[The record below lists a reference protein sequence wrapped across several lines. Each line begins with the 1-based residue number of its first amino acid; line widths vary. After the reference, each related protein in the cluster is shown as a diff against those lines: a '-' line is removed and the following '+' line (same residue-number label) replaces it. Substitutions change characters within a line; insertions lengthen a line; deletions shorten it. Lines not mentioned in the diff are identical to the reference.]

1 MSGAAANAF
10 RSWLLVA
17 AWLAAATVRAD
28 SDEAWLQRAA
38 LPDGVRPLLA
48 LILDR
53 SQATSAEMAITDDY
67 DPARDYGAALP
78 PGSACDVGRMWVR
91 RGTGP
96 LPDCGR
102 QAGVELLPRSP
113 DSGLQCAAA
122 RTPLEE
128 AGYFISARAAQ
139 WRASRS
145 GGHWGAPDADGVG
158 ALECRADR
166 GTHGDTAGDWYAAEG
181 IEAPWSRDGA
191 KEIPWNRPPFAE
203 PYVFFSGNFLNYLRA
218 AAPTLMRPLAETLAR
233 RMAAA
238 LGATAE
244 LDVAI
249 LRVDD
254 DGPEGGYV
262 ARAPI
267 PSGDA
272 AAELLALASVAPA
285 GSAPLGETLTEAARW
300 LTGGT
305 RNFGL
310 DDRTD
315 PASLTA
321 PGAAQYRSPFA
332 HACRPVSM
340 AYLSAG
346 QSSDDERAA
355 AAAGALPR
363 FIEEAGGC
371 GADCVGVLVEWLGS
385 TDLRDDLPAQ
395 QSAGIAWITPAD
407 TDVAAR
413 TRSYAD
419 PLAYLDAVIAAHQR
433 DAAVAANPQL
443 SAAALLPF
451 DSRAGAPGVVFGL
464 TAPRPRERWAG
475 NFLQYSL
482 KAPASPVE
490 PPVIAD
496 RDGVPA
502 IGADGLPQA
511 GTRSL
516 WSDAPD
522 ANLLT
527 GGAAG
532 RLPSPETRNLFVDL
546 ASDRIV
552 DPGNRLEPGNEL
564 ITRDLLGLGPLDAES
579 PEELLESFRAMRSL
593 GDSGRHAPAIAEYPA
608 ENLRVAYGA
617 SQDGTV
623 HAFDADSGVELWAW
637 MPKEL
642 LARIPLL
649 LRDAPTTA
657 RGHGVDGQILLHRH
671 DPDGDGVIDSS
682 AAEHLWLMF
691 GLGRGGPRY
700 YALDVSQPREP
711 RLLWSV
717 ELPDAGVLA
726 LADPVVARLTV
737 TDSGQDPGSW
747 GVFLAGGYDSQFD
760 ARGAGGG
767 GSGGRLLLADAV
779 TGRVLWSAGDDND
792 DLPIAGLAS
801 VAAAPRLLDLDGNGE
816 VDRAYLLDVAGNL
829 WRIDFAGGR
838 AAADLASAHRLAH
851 LGTEGRRFHDTPDAA
866 IVRRGTATALALA
879 FGSGSRM
886 RPRDAA
892 PEDALHVIYD
902 VVTGTAG
909 RDLAI
914 VDLHDV
920 TGTSEGVPPGAP
932 GWILRLVAHG
942 AGEKVAGPVS
952 TFDHV
957 LRFQTYQP
965 LPDDPAAPCGPPRSV
980 ARRYAIDIRT
990 AAPRATAVDS
1000 PEDEPE
1006 EIRASGLPPGLRFGF
1021 PGRWEDG
1028 CAGCT
1033 PRPFAILGGE
1043 TFDTAYA
1050 NDPVGTSWRKLVPP
1064 VSP

>member
-1 MSGAAANAF
+1 
-10 RSWLLVA
+10 
-17 AWLAAATVRAD
+17 
-28 SDEAWLQRAA
+28 
-38 LPDGVRPLLA
+38 
-48 LILDR
+48 
-53 SQATSAEMAITDDY
+53 
-67 DPARDYGAALP
+67 
-78 PGSACDVGRMWVR
+78 
-91 RGTGP
+91 
-96 LPDCGR
+96 
-102 QAGVELLPRSP
+102 
-113 DSGLQCAAA
+113 
-122 RTPLEE
+122 
-128 AGYFISARAAQ
+128 
-139 WRASRS
+139 
-145 GGHWGAPDADGVG
+145 
-158 ALECRADR
+158 
-166 GTHGDTAGDWYAAEG
+166 
-181 IEAPWSRDGA
+181 
-191 KEIPWNRPPFAE
+191 
-203 PYVFFSGNFLNYLRA
+203 
-218 AAPTLMRPLAETLAR
+218 
-233 RMAAA
+233 
-238 LGATAE
+238 
-244 LDVAI
+244 
-249 LRVDD
+249 
-254 DGPEGGYV
+254 
-262 ARAPI
+262 
-267 PSGDA
+267 
-272 AAELLALASVAPA
+272 
-285 GSAPLGETLTEAARW
+285 
-300 LTGGT
+300 
-305 RNFGL
+305 
-310 DDRTD
+310 
-315 PASLTA
+315 
-321 PGAAQYRSPFA
+321 
-332 HACRPVSM
+332 
-340 AYLSAG
+340 
-346 QSSDDERAA
+346 
-355 AAAGALPR
+355 
-363 FIEEAGGC
+363 
-371 GADCVGVLVEWLGS
+371 
-385 TDLRDDLPAQ
+385 
-395 QSAGIAWITPAD
+395 
-407 TDVAAR
+407 
-413 TRSYAD
+413 
-419 PLAYLDAVIAAHQR
+419 
-433 DAAVAANPQL
+433 
-443 SAAALLPF
+443 
-451 DSRAGAPGVVFGL
+451 
-464 TAPRPRERWAG
+464 
-475 NFLQYSL
+475 
-482 KAPASPVE
+482 
-490 PPVIAD
+490 
-496 RDGVPA
+496 
-502 IGADGLPQA
+502 
-511 GTRSL
+511 
-516 WSDAPD
+516 
-522 ANLLT
+522 
-527 GGAAG
+527 
-532 RLPSPETRNLFVDL
+532 
-546 ASDRIV
+546 
-552 DPGNRLEPGNEL
+552 
-564 ITRDLLGLGPLDAES
+564 
-579 PEELLESFRAMRSL
+579 
-593 GDSGRHAPAIAEYPA
+593 
-608 ENLRVAYGA
+608 
-617 SQDGTV
+617 
-623 HAFDADSGVELWAW
+623 
-637 MPKEL
+637 
-642 LARIPLL
+642 
-649 LRDAPTTA
+649 
-657 RGHGVDGQILLHRH
+657 
-671 DPDGDGVIDSS
+671 
-682 AAEHLWLMF
+682 MF

-866 IVRRGTATALALA
+866 IVRRDTATALALA

-1006 EIRASGLPPGLRFGF
+1006 EIPASGLPPGLRFGF

-1050 NDPVGTSWRKLVPP
+1050 NDPVRTSWRKLVPP